1 MNLQIRPEQ
10 AADIAAIEAVTIA
23 AFANAPHSSH
33 NEQRIV
39 AALRAAQQLVL
50 SLVAEVAG
58 EVVGH
63 VALSPVQISDGSIGW
78 YGLGPVSVLPAW
90 HGRGIG
96 SELIRQAL
104 AWLNQ
109 QQAAG
114 CVVLG
119 EPAYYQRFDFTA
131 EPSLSLPGVPA
142 EYFMAQRFS
151 GPMAHGIVR
160 YHQAF
165 ES

>member
-1 MNLQIRPEQ
+1 MVFQIRTEQ
-10 AADIAAIEAVTIA
+10 PADCSAITAVTVA
-23 AFANAPHSSH
+23 AFRNMPHS
-33 NEQRIV
+33 NQREQHIIV
-39 AALRAAQQLVL
+39 ALRAAQRLTL
-50 SLVAEVAG
+50 SLVAEMAG
-58 EVVGH
+58 AVVGH
-63 VALSPVQISDGSIGW
+63 VALSPVQISDGSTGW

-90 HGRGIG
+90 QGRGIG

-104 AWLNQ
+104 AWLNG

-119 EPAYYQRFDFTA
+119 EPTYYQRFGFIA
-131 EPSLSLPGVPA
+131 QPSLSLPGVPA
-142 EYFMAQRFS
+142 EYFMLQHFS

>member
-1 MNLQIRPEQ
+1 MLFQIRTEQ
-10 AADIAAIEAVTIA
+10 PADCSAITAVTVA
-23 AFANAPHSSH
+23 AFRGMPHS
-33 NEQRIV
+33 NQREQHIIV
-39 AALRAAQQLVL
+39 ALRAAQQLTL
-50 SLVAEVAG
+50 SLVAEMAG
-58 EVVGH
+58 AVVGH
-63 VALSPVQISDGSIGW
+63 VALSPVQISDGSTGW

-90 HGRGIG
+90 QGRGIG

-104 AWLNQ
+104 AWLNG

-119 EPAYYQRFDFTA
+119 EPTYYQRFGFIA
-131 EPSLSLPGVPA
+131 QSSLSLPGVPT
-142 EYFMAQRFS
+142 EYFMVQHFS
-151 GPMAHGIVR
+151 GPMGHGIVR